1 MEDTLMARRRFKRA
15 TWRFKRAT
23 ARRRWAAPKAAAR
36 GYAVSPAGKHRR
48 MATLLFGFAK
58 KARAIG
64 NGRHA
69 KAMSN
74 FARRA
79 LALSKA
85 EYRLWKRGQALRKRS
100 IATNRALRA
109 W

>member
-1 MEDTLMARRRFKRA
+1 MVRRRFRRA
-15 TWRFKRAT
+15 TWRFKRAA
-23 ARRRWAAPKAAAR
+23 ARRRWAAPKAAR
-36 GYAVSPAGKHRR
+36 GYAMSPAGKHRR
-48 MATLLFGFAK
+48 MASLLFGFAK
-58 KARAIG
+58 KARSIG

-69 KAMSN
+69 KAMSS

>member
-1 MEDTLMARRRFKRA
+1 MAQRRFKRA
-15 TWRFKRAT
+15 TWRFKRAV
-23 ARRRWAAPKAAAR
+23 ARKRWAAPKVAR
-36 GYAVSPAGKHRR
+36 GYALSPAGKHRR

-58 KARAIG
+58 KARSIG
-64 NGRHA
+64 NSRHA
-69 KAMSN
+69 RAMST

-79 LALSKA
+79 LSLSKA